1 MADEATRLFNGR
13 FFAMCGFSFTV
24 FLSAF
29 QLLPA
34 APLHIR
40 ALGGSWLAA
49 GMYLGCLTYAS
60 AFTAPFTGAMAD
72 RMGRKRM
79 FVVSGVALLGL
90 STAYAFAPRP
100 WVILAIAVVHGA
112 FWSGLLSASAAYTGA
127 IVPPARRAEGMGYWG
142 LSSVLAV
149 SMAPN
154 IGLWILERGWIW
166 LCAETALLHAA
177 VALIASRLPEVR
189 PERSDRRF
197 KAGALVEWR
206 VLGAAAALFLISFG
220 YGAVTSFAAPY
231 ARASG
236 VSPAGLFFTFL
247 AIGTIVTRPFI
258 SRMADRVGYER
269 IIAPCLALVTA
280 GLVLLSLGGTR
291 PWLIA
296 SAAVFAVGMGSVY
309 PVFSAYVF
317 SRVPDDRHG
326 AAFGS
331 VLAAFDTGIG
341 TGSIACGFV
350 VGRHGFTTA
359 FGTAAA
365 VASLSLPCFLLVGR
379 RLLRSN
385 PRCDAV

>member
-1 MADEATRLFNGR
+1 MADERSRLFHGR
-13 FFAMCGFSFTV
+13 FFAMCGFSFVV

-34 APLHIR
+34 APFHIR
-40 ALGGSWLAA
+40 ALGGSWLLA
-49 GMYLGCLTYAS
+49 GLYLGCLTYAS
-60 AFTAPFTGAMAD
+60 AFTAPFTGALAD

-79 FVVSGVALLGL
+79 LVIAGLALCVL
-90 STAYAFAPRP
+90 SLAYACAPRP
-100 WVILAIAVVHGA
+100 WVILALAVVHGA

-127 IVPPARRAEGMGYWG
+127 IVPAGRRAEGMGYWG
-142 LSSVLAV
+142 LASVAAM

-154 IGLWILERGWIW
+154 IGLWILDQGWIW
-166 LCAETALLHAA
+166 LCAETAALHAA
-177 VALIASRLPEVR
+177 MTLIAMRLPEAA
-189 PERSDRRF
+189 PERRERHR
-197 KAGALVEWR
+197 GARSLVEWR
-206 VLGAAAALFLISFG
+206 VLGAAMALFLVFFG
-220 YGAVTSFAAPY
+220 YGAVTSFVAPY

-247 AIGTIVTRPFI
+247 ALGTVVTRPFI
-258 SRMADRVGYER
+258 SRLADRVGYEK
-269 IIAPCLALVTA
+269 IIAPCLLLIAV
-280 GLVLLSLGGTR
+280 GLVLLAFGGTR

-296 SAAVFAVGMGSVY
+296 SATVFAVGLGSVY

-341 TGSIACGFV
+341 TGSIACGYV
-350 VGRHGFTTA
+350 VGRHGFSAA

-365 VASLSLPCFLLVGR
+365 VAALSLPCFLLVGR
-379 RLLRSN
+379 RLLRRDFS
-385 PRCDAV
+385 RDAG